1 MTTVVSRVGPPGPS
15 RGPARRPSGYRSHKD
30 RISKK
35 PFLLSS
41 NCRPH
46 KQTKKTI
53 QLLAVDHSARASM
66 KNAASCE
73 N

>member
-1 MTTVVSRVGPPGPS
+1 MGSKTSSLLLGGES
-15 RGPARRPSGYRSHKD
+15 GRPSGVSPHQFFSNLPVYVD
-30 RISKK
+30 RPKK
-35 PFLLSS
+35 YLK
-41 NCRPH
+41 C
-46 KQTKKTI
+46 I

>member
-1 MTTVVSRVGPPGPS
+1 MAPDMAHLGPLVLV
-15 RGPARRPSGYRSHKD
+15 ARKVPKPN
-30 RISKK
+30 K
-35 PFLLSS
+35 PFVMNLV
-41 NCRPH
+41 NP
-46 KQTKKTI
+46 QTKTL